1 MLSSTGY
8 GNSISYVPK
17 YLYVLNASLNGTA
30 TCKEGPELP
39 PFQLCHVFPSLQSSN
54 RSISIHTR
62 YLHRTAL
69 IVGSLSRW
77 AKSRYEHLS
86 SCRAAAAYA
95 SVRLL
100 TWRRGIT
107 CPSSASVDSSQ
118 FPMTHRTRKDRSP
131 PVALRAA
138 TNAIGAQA
146 CQARVAICRIT
157 AFRTYSAGGR
167 SCAGAAHTRVWFL
180 ARRGST
186 TGPSGTSE
194 NLGQWS

>member
-1 MLSSTGY
+1 MLSSMRY
-8 GNSISYVPK
+8 GSSISYVPK
-17 YLYVLNASLNGTA
+17 YLYVLNASLNSIA

-39 PFQLCHVFPSLQSSN
+39 LFQLCHVFPSLQSSN
-54 RSISIHTR
+54 RFISIHTR

-69 IVGSLSRW
+69 IVGSSSRW
-77 AKSRYEHLS
+77 DKSRYEHLS

-100 TWRRGIT
+100 TWRRGIAG
-107 CPSSASVDSSQ
+107 PSSTSVGSSQ
-118 FPMTHRTRKDRSP
+118 FPMTHRTRKDHLP

-138 TNAIGAQA
+138 ANAIGAQT

-167 SCAGAAHTRVWFL
+167 SCAGAVHTRVWFL
-180 ARRGST
+180 ARRRST
-186 TGPSGTSE
+186 TRPSGTSE
-194 NLGQWS
+194 NLGQ